1 MKKSTPASPS
11 PVQPALP
18 ASIGNAI
25 SGPLSSRFL
34 VIVLAFQRARQ
45 LQGGARPRV
54 DPTDHK
60 QTRVALLEVMADTI
74 SWTNVVP
81 VAPVVPT
88 AA

>member
-1 MKKSTPASPS
+1 MKKSSSASLA
-11 PVQPALP
+11 PVEPALP

-34 VIVLAFQRARQ
+34 VITLAFQRSRQ
-45 LQGGARPRV
+45 LQAGARPRV

-60 QTRVALLEVMADTI
+60 QTRVALLEVMADTV

-81 VAPVVPT
+81 EVPT